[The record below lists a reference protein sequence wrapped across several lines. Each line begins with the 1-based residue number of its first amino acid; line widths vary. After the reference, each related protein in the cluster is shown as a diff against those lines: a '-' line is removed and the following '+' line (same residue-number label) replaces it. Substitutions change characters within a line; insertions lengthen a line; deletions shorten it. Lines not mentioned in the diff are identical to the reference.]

1 MNELSLGV
9 AAQVVVSEER
19 VGSDLVSDVVRLL
32 LQGLLVGVI
41 ADTHGALKDK
51 VHLKDF
57 FLFVVDDILLLLV
70 AEVAR
75 LQSESHIVKELTVL
89 VLLRVEE
96 ESEVVENVVEQ
107 VVNDDAA
114 LDLTGQGVD
123 ELVVFLHLTKT
134 VVCPEVLEVLID
146 LSVERVRQGLVTEAG
161 QQGHPVVQ
169 VKGLLLVAQV
179 LVERRDDLD
188 EATHDVGEEGHATKH
203 DEDAEDHLWVRL
215 GRQITVA
222 DRGQGGDR
230 EVAGCDH
237 LVVAWRVFQMV
248 LLDEVGLIWVVKE
261 ARPKVED
268 KTNEVGDD
276 DGQQDEAEHA
286 VDVLHNERK
295 DHFLAS
301 SLV

>member
-1 MNELSLGV
+1 MHELSLGV

-41 ADTHGALKDK
+41 ADTDCALKDK

-75 LQSESHIVKELTVL
+75 LQSESHIVEELAVL
-89 VLLRVEE
+89 VLLWVEE

-134 VVCPEVLEVLID
+134 VVCPEVLEVLVD

-169 VKGLLLVAQV
+169 VKGLLFVAQV
-179 LVERRDDLD
+179 LVE
-188 EATHDVGEEGHATKH
+188 
-203 DEDAEDHLWVRL
+203 
-215 GRQITVA
+215 
-222 DRGQGGDR
+222 
-230 EVAGCDH
+230 
-237 LVVAWRVFQMV
+237 
-248 LLDEVGLIWVVKE
+248 
-261 ARPKVED
+261 
-268 KTNEVGDD
+268 
-276 DGQQDEAEHA
+276 
-286 VDVLHNERK
+286 
-295 DHFLAS
+295 S
-301 SLV
+301 